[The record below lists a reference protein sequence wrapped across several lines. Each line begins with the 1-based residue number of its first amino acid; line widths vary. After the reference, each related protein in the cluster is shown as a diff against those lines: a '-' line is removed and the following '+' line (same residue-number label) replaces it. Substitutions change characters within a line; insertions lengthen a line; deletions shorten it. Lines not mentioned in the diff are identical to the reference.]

1 MKIIM
6 CKTQLCFLAYFNS
19 LEAANGDNLND
30 CHFTDIC
37 DFAASVKFVAFSRKW
52 EMALQI

>member
-37 DFAASVKFVAFSRKW
+37 DFAASVKFVAFSKEW
-52 EMALQI
+52 EMAQQI